1 VIKKGGEKTMTEKEI
16 YELAQQK
23 AIAKYEGDWED
34 ADKYERE
41 DLVFSEYI
49 KLKTEVN
56 NNARNN

>member
-1 VIKKGGEKTMTEKEI
+1 MTEKEL

-23 AIAKYEGDWED
+23 AIEKYEGDWED

-41 DLVFSEYI
+41 DLVFSEYL